1 MLPVRRREWRR
12 RRQLAIS
19 VALALAEPVS
29 VPIPIP
35 VPVALALALALAD
48 RSRRL
53 RYVVGSLP
61 GLPRR
66 VERVLSVHNRSGKV
80 AVPGRRAGTKP
91 LTQPLAVSLS
101 QPLAVAVSLP

>member
-1 MLPVRRREWRR
+1 MRRREWRR

-19 VALALAEPVS
+19 VALAEPVS
-29 VPIPIP
+29 VPVP
-35 VPVALALALALAD
+35 VPVAVAVALALAD

-53 RYVVGSLP
+53 RHVVRSLP

-91 LTQPLAVSLS
+91 LALTVAVSLS
-101 QPLAVAVSLP
+101 QPLAVAVSVP

>member
-1 MLPVRRREWRR
+1 MRRREWRR

-19 VALALAEPVS
+19 VALAEPVSVS
-29 VPIPIP
+29 VPIPVP
-35 VPVALALALALAD
+35 VPVALALAD

-53 RYVVGSLP
+53 RHVVGSLP

-91 LTQPLAVSLS
+91 LALTVAVSLS
-101 QPLAVAVSLP
+101 QPLAVAVSVP

>member
-1 MLPVRRREWRR
+1 VRRREWRR

-19 VALALAEPVS
+19 VALAEPVS
-29 VPIPIP
+29 VPVP
-35 VPVALALALALAD
+35 VPVPVPVALALALAD

-53 RYVVGSLP
+53 RHVVRSLP

-91 LTQPLAVSLS
+91 LALTVAVSLS

>member
-1 MLPVRRREWRR
+1 VRRREWRR

-19 VALALAEPVS
+19 VALAEPVSVS
-29 VPIPIP
+29 VPIP
-35 VPVALALALALAD
+35 VPVALALALAD

-53 RYVVGSLP
+53 RHVVRSLP

-91 LTQPLAVSLS
+91 LALTVAVSLS

>member
-1 MLPVRRREWRR
+1 MRRREWRR

-19 VALALAEPVS
+19 VALAEPVS
-29 VPIPIP
+29 VPVP
-35 VPVALALALALAD
+35 VPVAVAVALALAD

-53 RYVVGSLP
+53 RHVVRSLP

-66 VERVLSVHNRSGKV
+66 VERVLSVHSRSGKV
-80 AVPGRRAGTKP
+80 AVPGRPAGTKP
-91 LTQPLAVSLS
+91 LALTVAVSLS

>member
-1 MLPVRRREWRR
+1 VRRREWRR

-19 VALALAEPVS
+19 VALAEPVS
-29 VPIPIP
+29 VSVPIP
-35 VPVALALALALAD
+35 VPVAVAFALAD

-53 RYVVGSLP
+53 RHVVGSLL

-91 LTQPLAVSLS
+91 LALTVAVSLS
-101 QPLAVAVSLP
+101 QPLAVAVSVP

>member
-1 MLPVRRREWRR
+1 VRRREWRR

-19 VALALAEPVS
+19 VALAEPVS
-29 VPIPIP
+29 VSVPIP
-35 VPVALALALALAD
+35 VPVAVALALAD

-53 RYVVGSLP
+53 RHVVRSLP

-91 LTQPLAVSLS
+91 LALTVAVSLS

>member
-1 MLPVRRREWRR
+1 MRRREWRR

-19 VALALAEPVS
+19 VALAEPVSVS
-29 VPIPIP
+29 VPIPVP
-35 VPVALALALALAD
+35 VPVALALAD

-53 RYVVGSLP
+53 RHVVRSLP

-91 LTQPLAVSLS
+91 LALTVAVSLS

>member
-1 MLPVRRREWRR
+1 MRRREWRR

-19 VALALAEPVS
+19 VALAEPVS
-29 VPIPIP
+29 VPVP
-35 VPVALALALALAD
+35 VPVAVAVALALAD

-53 RYVVGSLP
+53 RHVVGSLP

-91 LTQPLAVSLS
+91 LALTVAVSLS
-101 QPLAVAVSLP
+101 QPLAVAVSVP

>member
-1 MLPVRRREWRR
+1 MRRREWRR

-19 VALALAEPVS
+19 VALAEPVSVS
-29 VPIPIP
+29 VPIPVP
-35 VPVALALALALAD
+35 VPVALALAD

-53 RYVVGSLP
+53 RHVVGSLP

-91 LTQPLAVSLS
+91 LALTVAVSLS

>member
-35 VPVALALALALAD
+35 VPVALALALAD

-80 AVPGRRAGTKP
+80 AVPGRRDGTKP
-91 LTQPLAVSLS
+91 LSLTVAVSLS

>member
-1 MLPVRRREWRR
+1 MRRREWRR

-19 VALALAEPVS
+19 VALAEPVS
-29 VPIPIP
+29 VPVP
-35 VPVALALALALAD
+35 VPVPVALALALAD

-53 RYVVGSLP
+53 RHVVRSLP

-91 LTQPLAVSLS
+91 LALTVAVSLS

>member
-1 MLPVRRREWRR
+1 MRRREWRR

-19 VALALAEPVS
+19 VALAEPVSVS
-29 VPIPIP
+29 VPIP
-35 VPVALALALALAD
+35 VPVALALALAD

-53 RYVVGSLP
+53 RHVVRSLP

-91 LTQPLAVSLS
+91 LALTVAVSLS

>member
-1 MLPVRRREWRR
+1 MRRREWRR

-19 VALALAEPVS
+19 VALAEPVS
-29 VPIPIP
+29 VPVP
-35 VPVALALALALAD
+35 VPVPVALALAD

-53 RYVVGSLP
+53 RHVVRSLP

-91 LTQPLAVSLS
+91 LALTVAVSLS

>member
-1 MLPVRRREWRR
+1 MRRREWRR

-19 VALALAEPVS
+19 VALAEPVS
-29 VPIPIP
+29 VPVP
-35 VPVALALALALAD
+35 VPVAVAVALALAD

-53 RYVVGSLP
+53 RHVVGSLP

-66 VERVLSVHNRSGKV
+66 VERVLSVHNRSVKV

-91 LTQPLAVSLS
+91 LALTVAVSLS